1 MHVVD
6 APHQRILRLLRDEGP
21 VSRAE
26 LGDRLELTR
35 PRLLA
40 EVERLV
46 SGGLIAEAGMAA
58 SRGGRRSTLV
68 ELHPRLRFAAVDLGA
83 SSIDIEVTNGR
94 LEPVA
99 AYQEPADI
107 RTGPRAILHRVN
119 ELLAKARTDGAY
131 ERLDAIGIGVPGPVS
146 FRDGVPVSPP
156 IMPGWD
162 RYPVRELLAREH
174 SCPAVVDNDV
184 NIMAIGERHGGV
196 AHSVDD
202 FLFVKIGTGIGCG
215 IHLAGGV
222 YRGVDGCAGDI
233 GHIQVDSHGPVCSCG
248 NAGCLEA
255 LFSGAALAR
264 DALAAARSGESP
276 ALAERLAAN
285 DAARAAAAIASA
297 ASASASAA
305 SSSASAASTG
315 ASAASASTATPVAGT
330 RPGDPTS
337 EAGRSDESPAGGPRE
352 GSDNLSRGIPA
363 AGYPVG
369 SGYGGSSSGYG
380 GSGYGGSGYG
390 TGFGYGSGAG
400 SGSAGPWL
408 ITARDVAEGAAEGD
422 VVCIRLIRDGG
433 RRVGGVLATL
443 VSFANPSMIVIGGG
457 LAQLGHV
464 LLAEIR
470 SVVYRRSLPLATGNL
485 PVVLSE
491 LGPRAGVT
499 GAAVLASEVAFEQAS

>member
-1 MHVVD
+1 VHLSD
-6 APHQRILRLLRDEGP
+6 APHLRVLRLLRDEGP

-46 SGGLIAEAGMAA
+46 AAGLIAEAGMAA

-68 ELHPRLRFAAVDLGA
+68 ELQPRLRFAAVDLGA

-99 AYQEPADI
+99 AYREASDI
-107 RTGPRAILHRVN
+107 RSGPKAILQRVN

-131 ERLDAIGIGVPGPVS
+131 ERLDGVGIGVPGPVS

-174 SCPAVVDNDV
+174 GCPAVVDNDV
-184 NIMAIGERHGGV
+184 NIMAIGERHDGV

-202 FLFVKIGTGIGCG
+202 FLFVKIGTGVGCG
-215 IHLAGGV
+215 IHLAGTV

-233 GHIQVDSHGPVCSCG
+233 GHIEVDPNGPVCSCG
-248 NAGCLEA
+248 NTGCLEA
-255 LFSGAALAR
+255 LFGGAALAR

-276 ALAERLAAN
+276 ALAERLAAQSGT
-285 DAARAAAAIASA
+285 APAIS
-297 ASASASAA
+297 
-305 SSSASAASTG
+305 
-315 ASAASASTATPVAGT
+315 
-330 RPGDPTS
+330 
-337 EAGRSDESPAGGPRE
+337 
-352 GSDNLSRGIPA
+352 
-363 AGYPVG
+363 
-369 SGYGGSSSGYG
+369 
-380 GSGYGGSGYG
+380 
-390 TGFGYGSGAG
+390 
-400 SGSAGPWL
+400 
-408 ITARDVAEGAAEGD
+408 ARDVADGAAEGD
-422 VVCIRLIRDGG
+422 VTCIRLIREGG
-433 RRVGGVLATL
+433 RRIGGVLATL

-470 SVVYRRSLPLATGNL
+470 SVVYRR
-485 PVVLSE
+485 
-491 LGPRAGVT
+491 
-499 GAAVLASEVAFEQAS
+499 

>member
-1 MHVVD
+1 VHVVD
-6 APHQRILRLLRDEGP
+6 APHQRVLRLLRDEGP

-40 EVERLV
+40 EIERLV
-46 SGGLIAEAGMAA
+46 AAGLIAEAGMAA

-83 SSIDIEVTNGR
+83 SSIDVEVTNGR

-99 AYQEPADI
+99 AYRESADI
-107 RTGPRAILHRVN
+107 RTGPKAILHRVN
-119 ELLAKARTDGAY
+119 ELLAKARVDGAF

-162 RYPVRELLAREH
+162 RYPVREVLAREFG
-174 SCPAVVDNDV
+174 CPAVVDNDV

-215 IHLAGGV
+215 IHLAGAV

-233 GHIQVDSHGPVCSCG
+233 GHIQVDAHGPVCSCG

-276 ALAERLAAN
+276 ALAERLADN
-285 DAARAAAAIASA
+285 
-297 ASASASAA
+297 
-305 SSSASAASTG
+305 
-315 ASAASASTATPVAGT
+315 
-330 RPGDPTS
+330 
-337 EAGRSDESPAGGPRE
+337 
-352 GSDNLSRGIPA
+352 GSLG
-363 AGYPVG
+363 
-369 SGYGGSSSGYG
+369 
-380 GSGYGGSGYG
+380 
-390 TGFGYGSGAG
+390 
-400 SGSAGPWL
+400 
-408 ITARDVAEGAAEGD
+408 ARDVADGAAEGD
-422 VVCIRLIRDGG
+422 VICIRLIRDGG

-457 LAQLGHV
+457 LAQLGHI

-470 SVVYRRSLPLATGNL
+470 SIVYRRSLPLATGNL

-491 LGPRAGVT
+491 LGPRAGVS
-499 GAAVLASEVAFEQAS
+499 GAAVLASDTAFEQAS

>member
-1 MHVVD
+1 VHVVD
-6 APHQRILRLLRDEGP
+6 APHLRLLRLLRDEGP
-21 VSRAE
+21 ISRAE
-26 LGDRLELTR
+26 LGDRLDLTR

-46 SGGLIAEAGMAA
+46 AAGYIAEAGMAA

-68 ELHPRLRFAAVDLGA
+68 ELQPRLRFAAVDLGA

-99 AYQEPADI
+99 AYGESADI
-107 RTGPRAILHRVN
+107 RSGPKAILHRVN

-131 ERLDAIGIGVPGPVS
+131 ERLDAVGIGVPGPVS

-174 SCPAVVDNDV
+174 GCPAVVDNDV

-215 IHLAGGV
+215 IHLGGDV

-233 GHIQVDSHGPVCSCG
+233 GHIQVDAHGPMCSCG

-255 LFSGAALAR
+255 LFSGAALGR

-285 DAARAAAAIASA
+285 GEI
-297 ASASASAA
+297 
-305 SSSASAASTG
+305 G
-315 ASAASASTATPVAGT
+315 
-330 RPGDPTS
+330 
-337 EAGRSDESPAGGPRE
+337 
-352 GSDNLSRGIPA
+352 
-363 AGYPVG
+363 
-369 SGYGGSSSGYG
+369 
-380 GSGYGGSGYG
+380 
-390 TGFGYGSGAG
+390 
-400 SGSAGPWL
+400 
-408 ITARDVAEGAAEGD
+408 ARDVAEGAAEGD
-422 VVCIRLIRDGG
+422 VTCIRLIRDGG
-433 RRVGGVLATL
+433 RRLGATLATL

-457 LAQLGHV
+457 LAQLGHI

-491 LGPRAGVT
+491 LGARAGVS
-499 GAAVLASEVAFEQAS
+499 GAAVLASDTAFEQAS

>member
-1 MHVVD
+1 VAEVSVQ
-6 APHQRILRLLRDEGP
+6 PHLQVLRLLRDEGP

-35 PRLLA
+35 PRLLT

-46 SGGLIAEAGMAA
+46 AAGLIAEAGMAA

-68 ELHPRLRFAAVDLGA
+68 ELDPRLRFAAVDLGA
-83 SSIDIEVTNGR
+83 SSIDVEVTNGR
-94 LEPVA
+94 LEPQVA
-99 AYQEPADI
+99 YAEPADI
-107 RTGPRAILHRVN
+107 RSGPKAILRRVS
-119 ELLAKARTDGAY
+119 ELLAKAKTEGAY
-131 ERLDAIGIGVPGPVS
+131 DRLDAIGIGVPGPVS

-162 RYPVRELLAREH
+162 RHPVREVLARERG
-174 SCPAVVDNDV
+174 CPAVVDNDV

-215 IHLAGGV
+215 IHLAGEV

-233 GHIQVDSHGPVCSCG
+233 GHIQVDANGPVCSCG
-248 NAGCLEA
+248 NTGCLEA

-264 DALAAARSGESP
+264 DATAAARSGESA
-276 ALAERLAAN
+276 ALAGRLT
-285 DAARAAAAIASA
+285 DGGEV
-297 ASASASAA
+297 
-305 SSSASAASTG
+305 G
-315 ASAASASTATPVAGT
+315 AQ
-330 RPGDPTS
+330 
-337 EAGRSDESPAGGPRE
+337 
-352 GSDNLSRGIPA
+352 
-363 AGYPVG
+363 
-369 SGYGGSSSGYG
+369 
-380 GSGYGGSGYG
+380 
-390 TGFGYGSGAG
+390 
-400 SGSAGPWL
+400 
-408 ITARDVAEGAAEGD
+408 DVAEGAAEGD
-422 VVCIRLIRDGG
+422 VTCIRLIRDGG

-443 VSFANPSMIVIGGG
+443 VSFSNPSMIVIGGG

-499 GAAVLASEVAFEQAS
+499 GAAVLASDLAFEQAS

>member
-1 MHVVD
+1 MHVVVD
-6 APHQRILRLLRDEGP
+6 APHQRVLRLLRDEGP

-46 SGGLIAEAGMAA
+46 AAGLIAEAGMAA

-107 RTGPRAILHRVN
+107 RSGPRAILHRVN

-131 ERLDAIGIGVPGPVS
+131 ERLDAVGIGVPGPVS

-174 SCPAVVDNDV
+174 GCPAVVDNDV
-184 NIMAIGERHGGV
+184 NILAIGERHGGV

-202 FLFVKIGTGIGCG
+202 FLFIKIGTGIGCG
-215 IHLAGGV
+215 IHLGGGV

-248 NAGCLEA
+248 NTGCLEA

-264 DALAAARSGESP
+264 DALSAARSGESP
-276 ALAERLAAN
+276 ALAERLAAHEAAHE
-285 DAARAAAAIASA
+285 AARAAAALAE
-297 ASASASAA
+297 
-305 SSSASAASTG
+305 
-315 ASAASASTATPVAGT
+315 
-330 RPGDPTS
+330 TS
-337 EAGRSDESPAGGPRE
+337 EVEAEQ
-352 GSDNLSRGIPA
+352 
-363 AGYPVG
+363 
-369 SGYGGSSSGYG
+369 
-380 GSGYGGSGYG
+380 
-390 TGFGYGSGAG
+390 T
-400 SGSAGPWL
+400 PWVV
-408 ITARDVAEGAAEGD
+408 TARDVAEGAAEGD

-443 VSFANPSMIVIGGG
+443 VSFSNPSMIVIGGG

-499 GAAVLASEVAFEQAS
+499 GAAVLASDAAFEHAS

>member
-1 MHVVD
+1 VHVVD
-6 APHQRILRLLRDEGP
+6 APHLRVLRLLRDEGP

-46 SGGLIAEAGMAA
+46 AAGLIAEAGMAA

-99 AYQEPADI
+99 AYRESADI
-107 RTGPRAILHRVN
+107 RSGPKAILHRVN
-119 ELLAKARTDGAY
+119 ELLAKARTDGAF
-131 ERLDAIGIGVPGPVS
+131 ERLDAVGIGVPGPVS

-174 SCPAVVDNDV
+174 GCPAVVDNDV

-202 FLFVKIGTGIGCG
+202 FLFIKIGTGIGCG
-215 IHLAGGV
+215 IHLAGDV

-233 GHIQVDSHGPVCSCG
+233 GHIQVDAHGPVCSCG
-248 NAGCLEA
+248 NTGCLEA
-255 LFSGAALAR
+255 LFSGAALSR
-264 DALAAARSGESP
+264 DATAAARNGDSP
-276 ALAERLAAN
+276 ALAERLATN
-285 DAARAAAAIASA
+285 GEI
-297 ASASASAA
+297 
-305 SSSASAASTG
+305 G
-315 ASAASASTATPVAGT
+315 
-330 RPGDPTS
+330 
-337 EAGRSDESPAGGPRE
+337 
-352 GSDNLSRGIPA
+352 
-363 AGYPVG
+363 
-369 SGYGGSSSGYG
+369 
-380 GSGYGGSGYG
+380 
-390 TGFGYGSGAG
+390 
-400 SGSAGPWL
+400 
-408 ITARDVAEGAAEGD
+408 ARDVAEGAAEGD
-422 VVCIRLIRDGG
+422 VTCIRLIRDGG

-491 LGPRAGVT
+491 LGGRAGVT
-499 GAAVLASEVAFEQAS
+499 GAAVLASDTAFEQAS

>member
-1 MHVVD
+1 MHVAD
-6 APHQRILRLLRDEGP
+6 PPHLQVLRLLRDEGP

-46 SGGLIAEAGMAA
+46 AAGLISEAGMAA

-68 ELHPRLRFAAVDLGA
+68 ELQPRLRFAAVDLGA

-99 AYQEPADI
+99 AYREPADI
-107 RTGPRAILHRVN
+107 RSGPKAILQRVN
-119 ELLAKARTDGAY
+119 ELLAKARTDGAFD
-131 ERLDAIGIGVPGPVS
+131 RLDAVGIGVPGPVS

-162 RYPVRELLAREH
+162 RYPVREVLAREH
-174 SCPAVVDNDV
+174 GCPAVVDNDV

-215 IHLAGGV
+215 IHLAGHV

-233 GHIQVDSHGPVCSCG
+233 GHIQVDANGPVCSCG

-264 DALAAARSGESP
+264 DAMAAARSGESP
-276 ALAERLAAN
+276 ALAERLAVQE
-285 DAARAAAAIASA
+285 AALDDDEAP
-297 ASASASAA
+297 
-305 SSSASAASTG
+305 
-315 ASAASASTATPVAGT
+315 TP
-330 RPGDPTS
+330 S
-337 EAGRSDESPAGGPRE
+337 
-352 GSDNLSRGIPA
+352 
-363 AGYPVG
+363 
-369 SGYGGSSSGYG
+369 
-380 GSGYGGSGYG
+380 
-390 TGFGYGSGAG
+390 
-400 SGSAGPWL
+400 
-408 ITARDVAEGAAEGD
+408 ITAKDVAEGAAEGD
-422 VVCIRLIRDGG
+422 VTCIRLIREGG
-433 RRVGGVLATL
+433 RRVGGTLATL
-443 VSFANPSMIVIGGG
+443 VSFSNPSMIVIGGG

-491 LGPRAGVT
+491 LGGRAGVT
-499 GAAVLASEVAFEQAS
+499 GAAVLASDTVFEQAS

>member
-6 APHQRILRLLRDEGP
+6 APHHRVLRLLRDEGP

-46 SGGLIAEAGMAA
+46 AAGLIAEAGMAA

-99 AYQEPADI
+99 AYREAADI
-107 RTGPRAILHRVN
+107 RSGPKVILHRVS
-119 ELLAKARTDGAY
+119 ELLAKAKIDGAY
-131 ERLDAIGIGVPGPVS
+131 EKLDAVGIGVPGPVS
-146 FRDGVPVSPP
+146 YRDGVPVSPP

-174 SCPAVVDNDV
+174 GCPAVVDNDV

-202 FLFVKIGTGIGCG
+202 FLFIKIGTGIGCG
-215 IHLAGGV
+215 IHLAGDV

-233 GHIQVDSHGPVCSCG
+233 GHIQVDAHGPVCSCG

-264 DALAAARSGESP
+264 DAVAAARSGDSP
-276 ALAERLAAN
+276 ALAERLAN
-285 DAARAAAAIASA
+285 NGEI
-297 ASASASAA
+297 
-305 SSSASAASTG
+305 G
-315 ASAASASTATPVAGT
+315 
-330 RPGDPTS
+330 
-337 EAGRSDESPAGGPRE
+337 
-352 GSDNLSRGIPA
+352 
-363 AGYPVG
+363 
-369 SGYGGSSSGYG
+369 
-380 GSGYGGSGYG
+380 
-390 TGFGYGSGAG
+390 
-400 SGSAGPWL
+400 
-408 ITARDVAEGAAEGD
+408 ARDVADGAAEGD
-422 VVCIRLIRDGG
+422 VTCIRLIRDGG

-443 VSFANPSMIVIGGG
+443 VSFSNPSMIVIGGG
-457 LAQLGHV
+457 LAQLGHI

-491 LGPRAGVT
+491 LGGRAGVT
-499 GAAVLASEVAFEQAS
+499 GAAVLASDTAFEQAS

>member
-6 APHQRILRLLRDEGP
+6 APHLRLLRLLRDEGP
-21 VSRAE
+21 ISRAE
-26 LGDRLELTR
+26 LGDRLDLTR

-46 SGGLIAEAGMAA
+46 AAGYIAEAGMAA

-68 ELHPRLRFAAVDLGA
+68 ELQPRLRFAAVDLGVT
-83 SSIDIEVTNGR
+83 SIDIEVTNGR

-99 AYQEPADI
+99 SYRESADI
-107 RTGPRAILHRVN
+107 RTGPKAVLHRVN
-119 ELLAKARTDGAY
+119 ELLAKARTDGAF
-131 ERLDAIGIGVPGPVS
+131 EKLDAVGIGVPGPVS

-174 SCPAVVDNDV
+174 GCPAVVDNDV

-215 IHLAGGV
+215 IHLGGDV

-233 GHIQVDSHGPVCSCG
+233 GHIQVDSHGPMCSCG

-285 DAARAAAAIASA
+285 GEI
-297 ASASASAA
+297 
-305 SSSASAASTG
+305 G
-315 ASAASASTATPVAGT
+315 
-330 RPGDPTS
+330 
-337 EAGRSDESPAGGPRE
+337 
-352 GSDNLSRGIPA
+352 
-363 AGYPVG
+363 
-369 SGYGGSSSGYG
+369 
-380 GSGYGGSGYG
+380 
-390 TGFGYGSGAG
+390 
-400 SGSAGPWL
+400 
-408 ITARDVAEGAAEGD
+408 ARDVADGAAEGD
-422 VVCIRLIRDGG
+422 VTCIRLIRDGG
-433 RRVGGVLATL
+433 RRVGATLATL

-457 LAQLGHV
+457 LAQLGHI

-491 LGPRAGVT
+491 LGARAGVS
-499 GAAVLASEVAFEQAS
+499 GAAVLASDTAFEQAS

>member
-1 MHVVD
+1 VHVVD
-6 APHQRILRLLRDEGP
+6 APHHRVLRLLRDEGP

-46 SGGLIAEAGMAA
+46 AAGLIAEAGMAA

-99 AYQEPADI
+99 AYRESADI
-107 RTGPRAILHRVN
+107 RSGPKAILHRVN
-119 ELLAKARTDGAY
+119 ELLAKARTDGSY
-131 ERLDAIGIGVPGPVS
+131 DRLDAVGIGVPGPVS

-174 SCPAVVDNDV
+174 GCPAVVDNDV

-202 FLFVKIGTGIGCG
+202 FLYVKIGTGIGCG
-215 IHLAGGV
+215 IHLAGDV

-233 GHIQVDSHGPVCSCG
+233 GHIQVDAHGPVCSCG

-264 DALAAARSGESP
+264 DAMAAARSGESP
-276 ALAERLAAN
+276 ALAERLATN
-285 DAARAAAAIASA
+285 
-297 ASASASAA
+297 
-305 SSSASAASTG
+305 G
-315 ASAASASTATPVAGT
+315 EVA
-330 RPGDPTS
+330 
-337 EAGRSDESPAGGPRE
+337 
-352 GSDNLSRGIPA
+352 
-363 AGYPVG
+363 
-369 SGYGGSSSGYG
+369 
-380 GSGYGGSGYG
+380 
-390 TGFGYGSGAG
+390 
-400 SGSAGPWL
+400 
-408 ITARDVAEGAAEGD
+408 ARDVAEGAAEGD
-422 VVCIRLIRDGG
+422 VTCIRLIRDGG

-457 LAQLGHV
+457 LALLGHV

-491 LGPRAGVT
+491 LGNRAGVT
-499 GAAVLASEVAFEQAS
+499 GAAVLASDTAFEQAS

>member
-6 APHQRILRLLRDEGP
+6 APHLRLLRLLRDEGP
-21 VSRAE
+21 ISRAE
-26 LGDRLELTR
+26 LGDRLDLTR

-46 SGGLIAEAGMAA
+46 AAGYIAEAGMAA

-68 ELHPRLRFAAVDLGA
+68 ELQPRLRFAAVDLGA
-83 SSIDIEVTNGR
+83 SSIDVEVTNGR

-99 AYQEPADI
+99 AYRESADI
-107 RTGPRAILHRVN
+107 RSGPKVILHRIN
-119 ELLAKARTDGAY
+119 ELLAKARIDGAFD
-131 ERLDAIGIGVPGPVS
+131 RLDAVGIGVPGPVS

-174 SCPAVVDNDV
+174 GCPAVVDNDV

-215 IHLAGGV
+215 IHLGGGV

-233 GHIQVDSHGPVCSCG
+233 GHIQVDAHGPMCSCG

-264 DALAAARSGESP
+264 DAGAAARSGESP
-276 ALAERLAAN
+276 ALAERFAQHGE
-285 DAARAAAAIASA
+285 I
-297 ASASASAA
+297 
-305 SSSASAASTG
+305 G
-315 ASAASASTATPVAGT
+315 
-330 RPGDPTS
+330 
-337 EAGRSDESPAGGPRE
+337 
-352 GSDNLSRGIPA
+352 
-363 AGYPVG
+363 
-369 SGYGGSSSGYG
+369 
-380 GSGYGGSGYG
+380 
-390 TGFGYGSGAG
+390 
-400 SGSAGPWL
+400 
-408 ITARDVAEGAAEGD
+408 ARDVADGAAEGD
-422 VVCIRLIRDGG
+422 VTCIRLIRDGG
-433 RRVGGVLATL
+433 RRVGATLATL

-457 LAQLGHV
+457 LAQLGHI

-491 LGPRAGVT
+491 LGARAGVS
-499 GAAVLASEVAFEQAS
+499 GAAVLASDTAFEQAS

>member
-1 MHVVD
+1 VHVAD
-6 APHQRILRLLRDEGP
+6 APHLRVLRLLRDEGP

-35 PRLLA
+35 PRLIA
-40 EVERLV
+40 EVDRLV
-46 SGGLIAEAGMAA
+46 AAGLIAEAGMAA

-68 ELHPRLRFAAVDLGA
+68 ELNPRLRFAAVDLGA

-99 AYQEPADI
+99 TYREPADI
-107 RTGPRAILHRVN
+107 RSGPRTILQRVN
-119 ELLAKARTDGAY
+119 ELLHKARTDGAY
-131 ERLDAIGIGVPGPVS
+131 DRLDAVGIGVPGPVS

-174 SCPAVVDNDV
+174 GCPAVVDNDV

-215 IHLAGGV
+215 IHLGGTV

-233 GHIQVDSHGPVCSCG
+233 GHIQVDAGGPVCSCG
-248 NAGCLEA
+248 NTGCLEA
-255 LFSGAALAR
+255 LFSGFALAR
-264 DALAAARSGESP
+264 DALGAARSGESP
-276 ALAERLAAN
+276 ALAERLAAYQ
-285 DAARAAAAIASA
+285 AAAHAAAGESA
-297 ASASASAA
+297 ADP
-305 SSSASAASTG
+305 SSDDE
-315 ASAASASTATPVAGT
+315 
-330 RPGDPTS
+330 RPEPNIT
-337 EAGRSDESPAGGPRE
+337 
-352 GSDNLSRGIPA
+352 
-363 AGYPVG
+363 
-369 SGYGGSSSGYG
+369 
-380 GSGYGGSGYG
+380 
-390 TGFGYGSGAG
+390 
-400 SGSAGPWL
+400 

-422 VVCIRLIRDGG
+422 VTCIRLIREGG

-443 VSFANPSMIVIGGG
+443 VSFSNPSMIVIGGG

-491 LGPRAGVT
+491 LGSRAGVT
-499 GAAVLASEVAFEQAS
+499 GAAVLASDTAFEQAS